1 MFVFLRMRK
10 YGIMV
15 ISFLILC
22 FVTIFVVPNKNMC
35 QNAFGSLFLTEGD
48 ALGYYY
54 LTLSGSH
61 LFCVRLL
68 IIFVKQYNA
77 ETITNLLL

>member
-1 MFVFLRMRK
+1 MFVFLRLRK

-22 FVTIFVVPNKNMC
+22 FVTIFVVPNKNMR
-35 QNAFGSLFLTEGD
+35 QNAFGSLFLTEGA

-54 LTLSGSH
+54 LTLSGS
-61 LFCVRLL
+61 RSG
-68 IIFVKQYNA
+68 
-77 ETITNLLL
+77 